1 MTPRVETK
9 RLILRER
16 TIDDFP
22 AYAAIWAA
30 PEVARYTVI
39 NPLSEED
46 SWIKFTRM
54 EGMWALT
61 GYGFWIVE
69 EKASGAVIG
78 EIGLADF
85 KRNIS
90 PSLEGMPEFGWIL
103 DPKAHGKGYAREA
116 VAASLEWAENKFPN
130 TVFSCIIDVENAPS
144 IKLAEACGFK
154 RVAHAPYKGADI
166 AIFHRTPRD

>member
-1 MTPRVETK
+1 MTPRVETN

-39 NPLSEED
+39 NPLSAED
-46 SWIKFTRM
+46 AWIKFTRM
-54 EGMWALT
+54 EGLWALT

-103 DPKAHGKGYAREA
+103 APEAHGKGYAREA
-116 VAASLEWAENKFPN
+116 VAAALEWGEKKFPN
-130 TVFSCIIDVENAPS
+130 TVFSCIIDAENTPS
-144 IKLAEACGFK
+144 IKLAEACGFQ
-154 RVAHAPYKGADI
+154 RVALAPYKGAEI
-166 AIFHRTPRD
+166 AIFHRAPKS